1 MTFKPALNNINNDLS
16 ESMCSE
22 NGCQNLWTIDNGSK
36 LCKFH
41 AWSDIQT
48 LSESENQNNLKFTKN
63 HQKFGA
69 RSSSRIPD
77 EIRMS
82 LDDLKTTCKTPKDP
96 RQWAYSLKHR
106 EELGEPLTRLQKIM
120 WRSVLKVEL

>member
-41 AWSDIQT
+41 AWSDIQK
-48 LSESENQNNLKFTKN
+48 LSESENLNNSKFTKN
-63 HQKFGA
+63 HLKFAKPTLSGT
-69 RSSSRIPD
+69 PD
-77 EIRMS
+77 EAKMYLESMRS
-82 LDDLKTTCKTPKDP
+82 THKTPKDP
-96 RQWAYSLKHR
+96 KQWAYSLMEKER
-106 EELGEPLTRLQKIM
+106 LGEPLTRLQKLM
-120 WRSVLKVEL
+120 WRSVLKVEI

>member
-1 MTFKPALNNINNDLS
+1 MTFKPKLNNINNDLS

-48 LSESENQNNLKFTKN
+48 LSESENQNISKFTKN
-63 HQKFGA
+63 HQIFGA

-77 EIRMS
+77 ESKMYLESIRS
-82 LDDLKTTCKTPKDP
+82 TCKTPKDP

-106 EELGEPLTRLQKIM
+106 EELGESLTRLQKLM
-120 WRSVLKVEL
+120 WRSVLKVEI

>member
-41 AWSDIQT
+41 AWSDIQK
-48 LSESENQNNLKFTKN
+48 SVDSENQNNSKFTKN
-63 HQKFGA
+63 ERNFA
-69 RSSSRIPD
+69 RSSSSRIPD
-77 EIRMS
+77 EAKIYLASIRS
-82 LDDLKTTCKTPKDP
+82 TYKTPKDP
-96 RQWAYSLKHR
+96 RQWAYSLMQR
-106 EELGEPLTRLQKIM
+106 ERLGEPLTRLQKLM
-120 WRSVLKVEL
+120 WRSVLKVEI

>member
-1 MTFKPALNNINNDLS
+1 MTFKPKLNNMNNDLS
-16 ESMCSE
+16 ESQCSE

-36 LCKFH
+36 LCKLH

-48 LSESENQNNLKFTKN
+48 ISESENINNPKFTKN
-63 HQKFGA
+63 QQKFGE
-69 RSSSRIPD
+69 RSSSRIPY

-82 LDDLKTTCKTPKDP
+82 IEDLRSTCKTPKDP

-106 EELGEPLTRLQKIM
+106 EQLGEPLTRLQKLM
-120 WRSVLKVEL
+120 WRSVLKVEI